1 MLGGEGGPAC
11 SRTAPRHLQKLPLE
25 YAAELAPGLAPD
37 WHGGAVREARGRGR
51 RSASRAPW
59 VDAGLAGSARRDAY
73 VASCP
78 PSSMTIYGIT
88 HRRLTLNG
96 DIGQVRCQTVDAGRN
111 LVGAA
116 RVFSVHEV
124 VRMLDAGDAFEIWA
138 IIGGQRAQVGIV
150 TATDAAGRDLFKA
163 SPRAQPLMDLTPF

>member
-11 SRTAPRHLQKLPLE
+11 SRTAPTHLQKLPLE
-25 YAAELAPGLAPD
+25 YAAELAPELAPD

-51 RSASRAPW
+51 RSSEPSPVGRRRAGW
-59 VDAGLAGSARRDAY
+59 QRKVGCLCS
-73 VASCP
+73 VVP
-78 PSSMTIYGIT
+78 PIINDNLRHHSQA
-88 HRRLTLNG
+88 LTLNG

-116 RVFSVHEV
+116 RLFSVHEV

-163 SPRAQPLMDLTPF
+163 SPWAQPLMDLTPF